1 MNFRGWLATQ
11 SYSSPCSNLTK
22 WKTHSHR
29 ATRIDQ
35 ETRIRRLAE
44 FVEPVKNQWKEAPL
58 RQSLSS
64 FEGFCQLIGLDKAQ
78 NYIAQRRVHQ
88 VGDWGAVE
96 LDAEGLALQAELEQ
110 RQTVCFPGNRGFQ
123 LAL

>member
-1 MNFRGWLATQ
+1 MQQALG
-11 SYSSPCSNLTK
+11 
-22 WKTHSHR
+22 
-29 ATRIDQ
+29 
-35 ETRIRRLAE
+35 
-44 FVEPVKNQWKEAPL
+44 
-58 RQSLSS
+58 S

-110 RQTVCFPGNRGFQ
+110 RQTVCFPGSHLFRRG
-123 LAL
+123 